1 MTVKEHLQDIEIIDM
16 FIASKKRERNEV
28 LQDATSI
35 SSALGK
41 DGAGTGGVSDRVGN
55 YVFKLCAIDEEID
68 RLVKDRERRIILIK
82 SLDRPLEVK
91 VLYKKY
97 VEYAK
102 YPSLSVIADELGYS
116 HEHIRETHSNAL
128 KKLKIPNCI

>member
-1 MTVKEHLQDIEIIDM
+1 MTVKEYLQYIEILDI

-55 YVFKLCAIDEEID
+55 YVFKLCAIDDELD
-68 RLVKDRERRIILIK
+68 RLVKDRENRINLIK

-97 VEYAK
+97 VEYSI
-102 YPSLSVIADELGYS
+102 YPSLSVIADEMGYTY
-116 HEHIRETHSNAL
+116 EHIRTTHSSAL
-128 KKLKIPNCI
+128 KKLKIPK

>member
-1 MTVKEHLQDIEIIDM
+1 MTVKEYLQYIEILDM
-16 FIASKKRERNEV
+16 FIESKMRERNEV

-41 DGAGTGGVSDRVGN
+41 ENAGASGVSDKVGRF
-55 YVFKLCAIDEEID
+55 VLKLSAIDDELD
-68 RLVKDRERRIILIK
+68 RLVKDKEKRINLIK
-82 SLDRPLEVK
+82 SLEKPLEVK

-97 VEYAK
+97 VEYSK
-102 YPSLSVIADELGYS
+102 YPSLSAIADEMGYT

-128 KKLKIPNCI
+128 KRLKIPK

>member
-1 MTVKEHLQDIEIIDM
+1 MTVKEYLQYIEILDI

-55 YVFKLCAIDEEID
+55 YVFKLCAIDDELD
-68 RLVKDRERRIILIK
+68 RLVKDRENRINLIK
-82 SLDRPLEVK
+82 SLEKTLEVK

-97 VEYAK
+97 VEYSI
-102 YPSLSVIADELGYS
+102 YPSLSVIADETGYTPQYITQI
-116 HEHIRETHSNAL
+116 HGEAL
-128 KKLKIPNCI
+128 RKLKIPK

>member
-1 MTVKEHLQDIEIIDM
+1 MTVKEYLQYIEILDI

-41 DGAGTGGVSDRVGN
+41 EGAGSSGVSDKVGR
-55 YVFKLCAIDEEID
+55 YALKLSAIDEDID
-68 RLVKDRERRIILIK
+68 RLVKDRERRINLIK
-82 SLDRPLEVK
+82 SLDKPLEAK